1 MKQFNVGIVG
11 ATGAVGGKMLQVLA
25 ERCSNIASIRLFASE
40 RSAGRSLPFLGEE
53 IPVEPLTETVYQ
65 GLDYVFFAAGGE
77 ISKTQCPAAVVA
89 GCVAIDNSSVFRM
102 NPQVPLIVPEVNP
115 HAMASHQ
122 GIIANPNCST
132 IQLACAIAPIHRTNP
147 IKRLV
152 VSTYQ
157 SVSGTGINAVNEL
170 KAQATQ
176 ALNHEP
182 ITPKVYPHQIAFNL
196 IPQIDVYNAATGL
209 YKEEEKV
216 IHETQKI
223 LDAQIPMSVTAVR
236 VPVLNS
242 HCEAVNLELTNP
254 MSLESF
260 KSTLGKGAGI
270 VLLDDPANSCYP
282 TPLLAQEKDEVFVG
296 RIREDKSL
304 PNAFDIWIAADNLRK
319 GAATNAV
326 QIYQLLTSS

>member
-11 ATGAVGGKMLQVLA
+11 ATGAVGGTILQMLA
-25 ERCSNIASIRLFASE
+25 ERCSNLASIRLFASH
-40 RSAGRSLPFLGEE
+40 RSAGRTLPFRGEE
-53 IPVEPLTETVYQ
+53 IPVETLSEASYQ

-77 ISKTQCPAAVVA
+77 ISKTHCPAAVAA

-102 NPQVPLIVPEVNP
+102 SPQVPLIVPEVNP
-115 HAMASHQ
+115 QAAAHHK
-122 GIIANPNCST
+122 GILANPNCST
-132 IQLACAIAPIHRTNP
+132 IQLACAIAPIHRANP
-147 IKRLV
+147 IKRMV

-170 KAQATQ
+170 KTQATQ

-182 ITPKVYPHQIAFNL
+182 IAPKVYPHQIAFNL
-196 IPQIDVYNAATGL
+196 IPQIDVYNPATGL

-223 LDAQIPMSVTAVR
+223 LDAHIPMSVTAVR

-242 HCEAVNLELTNP
+242 HCEAVNLQLTNP
-254 MSLESF
+254 MPLEIF

-282 TPLLAQEKDEVFVG
+282 TPLLAHEKDQVFVG

-304 PNAFDIWIAADNLRK
+304 PNTFDIWIAADNLRK

-326 QIYQLLTSS
+326 QIYQLLTEP